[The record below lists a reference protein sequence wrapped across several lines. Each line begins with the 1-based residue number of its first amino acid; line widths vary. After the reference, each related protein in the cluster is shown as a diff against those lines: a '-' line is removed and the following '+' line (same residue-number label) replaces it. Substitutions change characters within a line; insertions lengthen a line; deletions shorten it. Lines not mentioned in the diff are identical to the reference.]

1 MKFSDIFF
9 SFLIILFFIGMYLS
23 GVFVAASRQ
32 IKHNWPKHR
41 CNPMVMPFAGM
52 LGPDGTTASQN
63 HSSCVQTQQKSAMGS
78 LMAPIHYSSSLVNS
92 IGSDVTSGLDMV
104 RKVFAY
110 VRNMVEQVVKK
121 IIGIFMNIITE
132 VLKLI
137 IKLKDLGSKIMGV
150 MAVLL
155 FMLDGMVKTGTGIWA
170 GPVGETIRFL
180 CFHPSTRVQLKNFEV
195 KRMSEIKVGDILE
208 NGSIVLGTMQLAGC
222 KENPYYKIYSKQMY
236 CDIFVTGSHMV
247 QDKRT
252 GKFIPVEELLEA
264 ERTKEYTSEMC
275 CLITDDHLI
284 PVGEYMFWDWEDGN

>member
-1 MKFSDIFF
+1 MKFSDIFLT
-9 SFLIILFFIGMYLS
+9 FLIILFFIGMYLS
-23 GVFVAASRQ
+23 GIFVAASKH
-32 IKHNWPKHR
+32 IKNNWPKHR

-52 LGPDGTTASQN
+52 LGPAGTTASQN
-63 HSSCVQTQQKSAMGS
+63 HSSCVQSQQKSAMGS
-78 LMAPIHYSSSLVNS
+78 LMAPVHYSSSLVNS

-110 VRNMVEQVVKK
+110 VRNMVEQVIKK
-121 IIGIFMNIITE
+121 VIGIFMNIITE
-132 VLKLI
+132 ILKLI

-170 GPVGETIRFL
+170 GPVGDTIRFL
-180 CFHPSTRVQLKNFEV
+180 CFHPSTRVRLKDYEV
-195 KRMSEIKVGDILE
+195 KRMSEIQVGDILE
-208 NGSIVLGTMQLAGC
+208 NGSVVLGTMQLQGC
-222 KENPYYKIYSKQMY
+222 KANPYYKIYSEKMF

-252 GKFIPVEELLEA
+252 GKFIRVEDLEEA
-264 ERTKEYTSEMC
+264 EKTEEYTAVMS

-284 PVGEYMFWDWEDGN
+284 PIGEYLFWDWEDGN